1 VGATPGIIEQIGRA
15 DGGMGRRG
23 ERRRMKERTTTERSD
38 RAAL

>member
-1 VGATPGIIEQIGRA
+1 
-15 DGGMGRRG
+15 MGRRG